1 VEQPEWVQVTQTRTA
16 LLRLLHCG
24 ETFTS
29 ITGEAALRLAFL
41 VVFQGGGVA
50 KKCVSSE
57 RRGLVIRPRC
67 SDEKAET
74 SRLIKAGVAG
84 GGWERVD
91 GEYKVDVGWL
101 SVVQAKGDA
110 RWWLRC
116 RGWEGE
122 GKRWTGGGSG
132 GTISKQRPEGLWGG
146 TLAV

>member
-1 VEQPEWVQVTQTRTA
+1 VTQTRTA

-29 ITGEAALRLAFL
+29 ITGEAALRLALL

-50 KKCVSSE
+50 KKCASSE

-67 SDEKAET
+67 SDEEAET
-74 SRLIKAGVAG
+74 SRWIKAGVAG

-101 SVVQAKGDA
+101 SVVQAKRGCPVMVAVQRMGGRGEEVD
-110 RWWLRC
+110 RRRKWWNNFQTASRRSL
-116 RGWEGE
+116 
-122 GKRWTGGGSG
+122 GG
-132 GTISKQRPEGLWGG
+132 R
-146 TLAV
+146 LAV